1 MTEAT
6 GAGNTAP
13 TVKPSFGEFEDTR
26 PHELITHRF
35 ELCRH
40 EFLEV
45 FRSPLVRD
53 TDEMYQPVAELLDR
67 YKWDVVEH
75 TEVADPDWLL
85 GSVIVDRY
93 ARELTPTTE
102 TVAA

>member
-1 MTEAT
+1 MNED
-6 GAGNTAP
+6 
-13 TVKPSFGEFEDTR
+13 SEDTR

-35 ELCRH
+35 DLCGH

-53 TDEMYQPVAELLDR
+53 TDEMYRPVAERLGR

-75 TEVADPDWLL
+75 AEFDDPEWLF

-93 ARELTPTTE
+93 ARELAPTTE
-102 TVAA
+102 TVPA